1 MINISSVVVLLG
13 LFTGFVSSFP
23 HQESGRTHKSRNA
36 PGPVVD
42 LGYAKYQGSTDL
54 STNISIFSGIRYAG
68 PPTGSLRFQAPQA
81 PAKVDG
87 VQQATSPPPQCYQA
101 GEGTA
106 QTNPFIRNPLLKKR
120 YSTLTSEDCFVS
132 VPDIGMVDGLPV
144 VVWIHGGGYGYHSHH
159 LGGNISVFPQ
169 EDLVVDSQNHVIVV
183 SIQYRLGA
191 FGFLAGPSVKKS
203 GALNAGLLDQ
213 HFALQWVQQYYL
225 ARYIGSFRLVTSLF
239 GGDPSKV
246 TIWGE
251 SVGAGSVL
259 QHVVAYGGRTNPPLF
274 RAAITSST
282 YLPPQYAANDPIP
295 TVWYRFLP
303 LTSCDSASDTFACLL
318 AVDSD
323 TLNNANDAI
332 ASSAFY
338 GTFVFVPVVDGTFI
352 VERPTVTLDRQVVN
366 GDVLLSVTNTF
377 EGRTFTIPS
386 ETNTFDFIRQLFPF
400 LSAKQ
405 IDLAAGYYT
414 ALNSTL
420 PTPLDQSIAIMGESI
435 FICPT
440 YLLLKAFNGK
450 SWKGEFAIPP
460 GNHGDDVY
468 YYFLDNN
475 PPFNNAD
482 FIKSFSQ
489 SFMNIAVSLDP
500 NRKFDP
506 TNPTP
511 AWDHWNSDE
520 TEMLF
525 NKTST
530 DGPDIRAVRTDSRL
544 LERCAYVLLHLS
556 MLSEY

>member
-1 MINISSVVVLLG
+1 MIGIPCVVVLLG
-13 LFTGFVSSFP
+13 LFTGLVSSFP
-23 HQESGRTHKSRNA
+23 RQESGALHKSRNA
-36 PGPVVD
+36 PGPIVD
-42 LGYAKYQGSTDL
+42 LEYAKYQGSTDL
-54 STNISIFSGIRYAG
+54 STNISTFSGIRYAG

-101 GEGTA
+101 GDGTS
-106 QTNPFIRNPLLKKR
+106 QTNPFIHDPLLKKR
-120 YSTLTSEDCFVS
+120 YSTLTSEDCLFLDVS

-144 VVWIHGGGYGYHSHH
+144 VVWIHGGGYQE
-159 LGGNISVFPQ
+159 GNIATLPHA
-169 EDLVVDSQNHVIVV
+169 DLVTDSQNHVIVV
-183 SIQYRLGA
+183 YIQYRLGA

-213 HFALQWVQQYYL
+213 HLALQWVQQY
-225 ARYIGSFRLVTSLF
+225 ISLF

-251 SVGAGSVL
+251 SAGAGSVL
-259 QHVVAYGGRTNPPLF
+259 QHVVAHGGRTHPPLF
-274 RAAITSST
+274 RTAITSST
-282 YLPPQYAANDPIP
+282 FLPPQYAANDPIP
-295 TVWYRFLP
+295 TFLYDQMLN
-303 LTSCDSASDTFACLL
+303 LTNCDSASNTFACLL
-318 AVDSD
+318 AVDAD
-323 TLNNANDAI
+323 TLNNANNAI
-332 ASSAFY
+332 TSSAFY

-352 VERPTVTLDRQVVN
+352 VERPTVTLDRQIVN

-377 EGRTFTIPS
+377 EGRIFTIPS
-386 ETNTFDFIRQLFPF
+386 ETNTSDFIRQMFPF

-405 IDLAAGYYT
+405 IDIAASHYT
-414 ALNSTL
+414 ALNIAL
-420 PTPLDQSIAIMGESI
+420 PTPLDQSIAVMGESI

-460 GNHGDDVY
+460 GNHGDDAV

-475 PPFNNAD
+475 PPFNNTD

-489 SFMNIAVSLDP
+489 SFMNIAISLDP
-500 NRKFDP
+500 NIKFDP

-511 AWDHWNSDE
+511 AWNHWSSDD

-544 LERCAYVLLHLS
+544 LERCAFWRSVADTIGQ
-556 MLSEY
+556 